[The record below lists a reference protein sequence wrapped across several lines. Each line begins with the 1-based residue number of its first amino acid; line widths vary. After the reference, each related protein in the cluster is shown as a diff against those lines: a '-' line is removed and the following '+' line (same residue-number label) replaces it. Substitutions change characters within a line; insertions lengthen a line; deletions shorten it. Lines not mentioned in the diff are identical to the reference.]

1 MFKGAESMVKI
12 KLELYD
18 WQIWA
23 LVRLLLEKVE
33 GGGDG
38 IANIRTYLELY
49 DTFNNI
55 LVEENSINQ

>member
-1 MFKGAESMVKI
+1 MVKI

-33 GGGDG
+33 SGGDG
-38 IANIRTYLELY
+38 IGNIRTYLELY
-49 DTFNNI
+49 DIFNNI
-55 LVEENSINQ
+55 LVEENSINE